1 MSSFDSFRRSI
12 QNVFVG
18 SHKGEDF
25 NIKNTEEMPEDDKYD
40 PPEGEYLP
48 EVDLAPSSY
57 EPPDYDREEMNNE
70 WFKTPHPHDNMP
82 IANGSNRYAPPEKI
96 EELKSMETN
105 PRPEEEIADW
115 FSIEKPDE
123 SDVIEEEKT
132 MHQKM
137 YEIATARNNPFHV
150 GGSENAQSEV
160 DYIKK
165 HSPWEGGSENFQAR
179 RSK

>member
-1 MSSFDSFRRSI
+1 MINNMGINPFEWFQSEKKEPPSW
-12 QNVFVG
+12 
-18 SHKGEDF
+18 ED
-25 NIKNTEEMPEDDKYD
+25 T
-40 PPEGEYLP
+40 
-48 EVDLAPSSY
+48 APSEY
-57 EPPDYDREEMNNE
+57 EPPV
-70 WFKTPHPHDNMP
+70 DN
-82 IANGSNRYAPPEKI
+82 RWAPPERRA
-96 EELKSMETN
+96 ELEAELN
-105 PRPEEEIADW
+105 PRPEEEIAEW
-115 FSIEKPDE
+115 FSDKKENPDE
-123 SDVIEEEKT
+123 SDTIEEEKT